1 MKPEIPYFKL
11 KTFYFVATE
20 SSFKKAAARLFV
32 TEGAISQQIKDLET
46 RLGKRLFERS
56 NRKVNLTSEGLN
68 LYNLIAPVIEKVE
81 NIGDEFL
88 KLSGTLRGSVKLV
101 SFGAMLVN
109 VLPKYLIEF
118 GRKNPECEVFLFS
131 AAGEDIESMV
141 LSGTVDFGVGPTDD
155 LPEGLIGRE
164 VWRYKRYFIAPLDHP
179 LARKKRLTF
188 RDIAEVRIVAPNR
201 TSKSGKRF
209 FKVLEQYNPKLN
221 VTVEA
226 GDWEVVMKYVE
237 MGFGVSVLPDIM
249 MSGKD
254 RRRMHFRLL
263 DEVQAGSGLSRYGI
277 LLKRGKYISPAAR
290 ELIKFLCPDFD
301 FGALD
306 GGRSMSPLSDSK

>member
-20 SSFKKAAARLFV
+20 SSFKRAAAKLFV

-46 RLGKRLFERS
+46 RLGKRLFDRS
-56 NRKVNLTSEGLN
+56 NRKVNLTSDGLN
-68 LYNLIAPVIEKVE
+68 LYNLAAPVIEKVE

-88 KLSGTLRGSVKLV
+88 QMSGILKGSVKLV

-109 VLPKYLIEF
+109 VFPKYLIEF
-118 GRKNPECEVFLFS
+118 GSRYPECEIFLFS

-141 LSGTVDFGVGPTDD
+141 LSGTVDFGVGPIEN
-155 LPEGLIGRE
+155 LPEGILGTE
-164 VWRYKRYFIAPLDHP
+164 VWRYKRYFIAPLNHP

-188 RDIAEVRIVAPNR
+188 KEIAQVPIVAPNR
-201 TSKSGKRF
+201 TSMSGKRF
-209 FKVLEQYNPKLN
+209 FKALEQHNPKLK

-237 MGFGVSVLPDIM
+237 MGFGVSVLPEIM
-249 MSGKD
+249 MQAKD
-254 RRRMHFRLL
+254 KKRVHLRPL
-263 DEVQAGSGLSRYGI
+263 DDVEAGTGLSRYGI
-277 LLKRGKYISPAAR
+277 LLKKGKYLSPAAR
-290 ELIKFLCPDFD
+290 ELVKFLCPDFD
-301 FGALD
+301 FTALN
-306 GGRSMSPLSDSK
+306 GRGSPSKLSNAK

>member
-1 MKPEIPYFKL
+1 MTPEIPYFKL

-20 SSFKKAAARLFV
+20 SSFKRAAAKLFV
-32 TEGAISQQIKDLET
+32 TEGAISQQIKDLEA
-46 RLGKRLFERS
+46 RLGKRLFERT
-56 NRKVNLTSEGLN
+56 NRKVNLTPDGLN
-68 LYNLIAPVIEKVE
+68 LYNLVAPFIDKVE
-81 NIGDEFL
+81 NIHDEFL
-88 KLSGTLRGSVKLV
+88 QMSGTLKGSVRLV

-118 GRKNPECEVFLFS
+118 GKEYPECEIFLFS

-155 LPEGLIGRE
+155 LPEGILGTE
-164 VWRYKRYFIAPLDHP
+164 LWRYKRYFIAPLNHP
-179 LARKKRLTF
+179 LAKKKRLTF
-188 RDIAEVRIVAPNR
+188 KEIAGVPIVAPNR

-209 FKVLEQYNPKLN
+209 IKALEQHNPKLK

-237 MGFGVSVLPDIM
+237 MGFGVSVLPEIM
-249 MSGKD
+249 MQTTDKK
-254 RRRMHFRLL
+254 RVHLRAL
-263 DEVQAGSGLSRYGI
+263 DDVEAGTGLSRYGI
-277 LLKRGKYISPAAR
+277 LLKKGKYLSPAAR

-301 FGALD
+301 FNALNER
-306 GGRSMSPLSDSK
+306 GSTSTLSNAK